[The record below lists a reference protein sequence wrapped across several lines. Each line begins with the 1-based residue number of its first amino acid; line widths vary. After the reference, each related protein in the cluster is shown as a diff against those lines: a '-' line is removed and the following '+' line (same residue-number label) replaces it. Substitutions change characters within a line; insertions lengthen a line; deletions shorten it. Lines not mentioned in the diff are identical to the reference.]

1 SQVPSTV
8 PTAPKSVS
16 TAIRRATAAKS
27 PSRNSCRASMT
38 MFGMIRTAT
47 ALLTSITSASSGVAR
62 GGKPKLMAPL
72 TRAARSTAAALKRAA
87 GMRHPTLTPF
97 FDVAHHPEGFDHD
110 AGVRPRRRHSDA
122 HAGSLGVGLRRRRGR
137 RVSDVRLRPGG
148 DGQAREGR
156 YLAHARRLPVLHA
169 PSLRPRRRL
178 PLLPALSLGP
188 EHRQGESAPVY
199 GPTLTETITERLLGE
214 NGAFVHDWKAPV
226 NAPLSQRVHVNRG
239 GTLPRRPPVV
249 LAQDIGPGLVHQGR
263 EWRVTAAPAEHVQPF
278 LDSLAYRLEGPDGSI
293 VFTGDTQPCAS
304 VVNLARGADMMVCI
318 CWDDQERMG
327 AMGEAGGQCGT
338 TGAAR
343 MAEEAG
349 VR

>member
-1 SQVPSTV
+1 MRPRMTNSRANAPSTNVAARGDMSTRSQVPSTV
-8 PTAPKSVS
+8 PTAPKSVN

-188 EHRQGESAPVY
+188 EHRQGESAP
-199 GPTLTETITERLLGE
+199 RLWSD
-214 NGAFVHDWKAPV
+214 ADRDDHRAP
-226 NAPLSQRVHVNRG
+226 ARRK
-239 GTLPRRPPVV
+239 PRFPVV
-249 LAQDIGPGLVHQGR
+249 NEGAVFSEQALSDRFGQRRAIDAELILLAD
-263 EWRVTAAPAEHVQPF
+263 A
-278 LDSLAYRLEGPDGSI
+278 
-293 VFTGDTQPCAS
+293 
-304 VVNLARGADMMVCI
+304 
-318 CWDDQERMG
+318 
-327 AMGEAGGQCGT
+327 
-338 TGAAR
+338 
-343 MAEEAG
+343 
-349 VR
+349 